1 MVLNSSCLRRDCS
14 GPLLRPATPWR
25 VTINRSQRQGK
36 RHEVAQADPQDLV
49 EESERVL
56 RGVGHSV
63 GAMSPVLQLKGVG
76 KTYRRGD
83 EQVHVLVDFDFT
95 LDAGEFVVV
104 TGPSGAG
111 KSTLLHVAGGLDAP
125 DNGTVAVAGHD
136 MWAQSAGRR
145 AAFRRRNLGFVFQ
158 FFNLVPMLTGWA
170 DARAEE
176 LLQRVGLGDRARHR
190 PAELSGGQMQ
200 RVAVARALVA
210 RPSIILADEPT
221 GNLDS
226 HSSTE
231 VLDLLRSLSDEE
243 GAAVVLVTHDQAAAR
258 YGTRELHLVGGHAY
272 GVDAAAPIAERW

>member
-111 KSTLLHVAGGLDAP
+111 KSPLLHVAG
-125 DNGTVAVAGHD
+125 
-136 MWAQSAGRR
+136 
-145 AAFRRRNLGFVFQ
+145 
-158 FFNLVPMLTGWA
+158 
-170 DARAEE
+170 
-176 LLQRVGLGDRARHR
+176 
-190 PAELSGGQMQ
+190 
-200 RVAVARALVA
+200 ALRSDGA
-210 RPSIILADEPT
+210 TS
-221 GNLDS
+221 DS
-226 HSSTE
+226 SSSSSTWC
-231 VLDLLRSLSDEE
+231 RC
-243 GAAVVLVTHDQAAAR
+243 
-258 YGTRELHLVGGHAY
+258 
-272 GVDAAAPIAERW
+272 

>member
-1 MVLNSSCLRRDCS
+1 VSELAAAS
-14 GPLLRPATPWR
+14 T
-25 VTINRSQRQGK
+25 
-36 RHEVAQADPQDLV
+36 DPQDLV
-49 EESERVL
+49 DESEGVL
-56 RGVGHSV
+56 RGVGHSDDS
-63 GAMSPVLQLKGVG
+63 MTPVLQLKGVG
-76 KTYRRGD
+76 KAYRRGD

-136 MWAQSAGRR
+136 VWAQSARRR

-158 FFNLVPMLTGWA
+158 FFNLVPMLTAVENVSLPLVLDGMPARAA
-170 DARAEE
+170 DARAKE

-243 GAAVVLVTHDQAAAR
+243 DAAVVLVTHDEAAAC
-258 YGTRELHLVGGHAY
+258 YGTRELHLVDGHTSA
-272 GVDAAAPIAERW
+272 VPIAER